1 RREYM
6 DTIIKILA
14 TITIIIS
21 LLLWVPNIVFQ
32 QPSFLWILTFVF
44 SGIGLLLAVSIKSKV
59 LIIGNTIT
67 FFSFFL
73 VMFFGYL
80 LDFLTTQLF

>member
-1 RREYM
+1 M
-6 DTIIKILA
+6 DTLIKILA

-32 QPSFLWILTFVF
+32 QASFLWILTFVF
-44 SGIGLLLAVSIKSKV
+44 SGIGLLLAVSVKSKV